1 MIVANLILEVLGL
14 LNGLLAHFVGTPQA
28 VFTQAS
34 DGEWSAIGL
43 TVPTLTP
50 KGNSLMGAVADIM
63 VYGATLVDMITQV
76 LVGDQRQ
83 GFPVNNTIST

>member
-1 MIVANLILEVLGL
+1 MIVANLILEVLGM

-28 VFTQAS
+28 IFTQAS
-34 DGEWSAIGL
+34 DGEWSATGL
-43 TVPTLTP
+43 SVPELTA

-76 LVGDQRQ
+76 LVGTSIK
-83 GFPVNNTIST
+83 GSP